1 MIPAILALAMTAA
14 VPGVGPGSE
23 AAPVEGV
30 VGRALGAFFPGLA
43 PGEAPG
49 VVAGPRRAKRVP
61 EDGELRER
69 VRLSP
74 LTNAEREEA
83 VLALF
88 RSVGAEP
95 AATALSGLGQ
105 RNIVAVK
112 AGRTGR
118 LLIVGG
124 HHDKVRQGS
133 GTIDNWTGATMV
145 VNLYEALRDVPTEH
159 TIVFATFGGEESGL
173 VGSRAFVAG
182 LTPERRAL
190 LDGMLNFDT
199 LAVDGTFSWRNGS
212 DKRLL
217 GEAAEAARAGGY
229 GLRAVDFSGGDADS
243 SSFSRAGLPAMTLF
257 GASPE
262 VVFRI
267 IHSENDQFA
276 RFSLEHYKNAFLLS
290 RALLLRLDAAP

>member
-14 VPGVGPGSE
+14 VPEVGPASE

-30 VGRALGAFFPGLA
+30 VGRALGAFFPGL
-43 PGEAPG
+43 PSGEVPG
-49 VVAGPRRAKRVP
+49 VVAGPRQAPKRVP
-61 EDGELRER
+61 EDGELRDR

-74 LTNAEREEA
+74 LSNAEREEA

-95 AATALSGLGQ
+95 TATALSGLGQ

-118 LLIVGG
+118 LLVVGG

-159 TIVFATFGGEESGL
+159 TFVFATLGGEESGL

-190 LDGMLNFDT
+190 LDGMVNFDT

-229 GLRAVDFSGGDADS
+229 GLRAVDFSGGG
-243 SSFSRAGLPAMTLF
+243 RGLL
-257 GASPE
+257 
-262 VVFRI
+262 VV
-267 IHSENDQFA
+267 
-276 RFSLEHYKNAFLLS
+276 
-290 RALLLRLDAAP
+290 